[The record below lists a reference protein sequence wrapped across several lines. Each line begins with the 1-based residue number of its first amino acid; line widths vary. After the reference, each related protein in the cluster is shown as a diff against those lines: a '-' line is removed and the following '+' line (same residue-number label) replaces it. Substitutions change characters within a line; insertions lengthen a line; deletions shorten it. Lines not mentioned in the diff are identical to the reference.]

1 MLCSATNRNFTK
13 LPCHNS
19 IFPSYL
25 QANIA
30 IALVRGRVYLTQ
42 DDFVSL
48 TWLPAPKDADADL
61 IVIGIALMYNYV
73 AVLSASN
80 EIYYMR
86 ADDSKLVKYT
96 GESNPAGI
104 NHKIPSPVMLK

>member
-1 MLCSATNRNFTK
+1 MLCTTTDLTITQAVMTRTNSF
-13 LPCHNS
+13 
-19 IFPSYL
+19 FPSNS

-48 TWLPAPKDADADL
+48 TWLPAPKSADADL

-80 EIYYMR
+80 EIYYLR
-86 ADDSKLVKYT
+86 ADDSKFVKYT
-96 GESNPAGI
+96 GES
-104 NHKIPSPVMLK
+104 HIPID